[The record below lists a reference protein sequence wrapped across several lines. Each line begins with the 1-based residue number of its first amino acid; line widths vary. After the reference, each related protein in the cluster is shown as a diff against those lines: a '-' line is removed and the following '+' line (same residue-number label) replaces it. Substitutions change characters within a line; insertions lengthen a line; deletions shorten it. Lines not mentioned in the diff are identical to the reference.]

1 MSTPAERA
9 TVLAVDDLPEY
20 RRLYERRLGDDYEV
34 LTAESGEAALRMLDD
49 RIDVV
54 LLDRS
59 MPDMSGDE
67 VLATIRAEGYPC
79 RVAMVTANEPDDDV
93 IDLGF
98 DAYLVKPVTTGEL
111 NRTVQ
116 RLLARTSY
124 EAHMQELFTLCVE
137 RARAD
142 PNGELP
148 SSEGEVPT
156 EVGTSTDGRASTN
169 GQPPTG
175 EQPTIDGQPSTDERA
190 SAGAAEPKPRSGENV
205 DEDSDDDL
213 AALEDRIREVRDTVD
228 ETVERFETADYRAS
242 FRDLPDLE

>member
-1 MSTPAERA
+1 MSTRAERA

-34 LTAESGEAALRMLDD
+34 LTAESGEAALDVLDD

-67 VLATIRAEGYPC
+67 VLATIRADGLPC
-79 RVAMVTANEPDDDV
+79 RVAMVTANEPDGDV

-116 RLLARTSY
+116 RLLARSSY
-124 EAHMQELFTLCVE
+124 ESHMQELFTLCVE
-137 RARAD
+137 RAQAAPD
-142 PNGELP
+142 GELAATD
-148 SSEGEVPT
+148 T
-156 EVGTSTDGRASTN
+156 EPMDDATSTEE
-169 GQPPTG
+169 PV
-175 EQPTIDGQPSTDERA
+175 STDEPPV
-190 SAGAAEPKPRSGENV
+190 AGGQAATEAAEQQTRGSE
-205 DEDSDDDL
+205 DEDGEPDEL
-213 AALEDRIREVRDTVD
+213 AALEDRIREVRETVD